1 MNLEH
6 ISVLCYWTAVMWERG
21 GNDRTGML
29 MRSLLQSINDHR
41 GVSKADP
48 CTSTTVPLRF
58 HTHEWGFKKSLKI
71 FTSYT
76 FCYYPEFVC
85 IRCYLMLISL
95 HFLRSS
101 VCAGPEELLWPAGL
115 QRCWASLCLAP
126 RPPGIS
132 RGASSRCGGVLL
144 LPVHPRV
151 ALRGLSRV
159 RIAAV
164 FRGDVRGHYGVC
176 VRDGGFG
183 NGWKREEVKKASGEI
198 EEWHISGGKR
208 KSRERKQRGRKT
220 PLFLPG
226 GGGNSEMGCHVDNCL
241 HLHLSSPRQRH
252 SQLSEQSRFGP
263 GGRGV
268 PGLLKRRWSWQVV
281 IIGIKPHEHCYCYYS
296 ILHCSS

>member
-29 MRSLLQSINDHR
+29 LRSLLQSINDHR

-48 CTSTTVPLRF
+48 RTSTTAPLRF
-58 HTHEWGFKKSLKI
+58 HTHEWGFRKSLKI

-198 EEWHISGGKR
+198 EEWHISGGEREKAER
-208 KSRERKQRGRKT
+208 GSREGER
-220 PLFLPG
+220 LLCFFLEEEG
-226 GGGNSEMGCHVDNCL
+226 ILRWGVMSTTASIYTS
-241 HLHLSSPRQRH
+241 HLHGNDTH
-252 SQLSEQSRFGP
+252 SFQNRADL
-263 GGRGV
+263 
-268 PGLLKRRWSWQVV
+268 GLEEERYPVCLNGDEADKWW
-281 IIGIKPHEHCYCYYS
+281 
-296 ILHCSS
+296 L

>member
-198 EEWHISGGKR
+198 EEWHISGGKE
-208 KSRERKQRGRKT
+208 KKQREEAEREKDSSVSSWRRREFWDGVSCRQLPPFT
-220 PLFLPG
+220 PLISTATTHSFQNRADLGLEEEGYP
-226 GGGNSEMGCHVDNCL
+226 VCL
-241 HLHLSSPRQRH
+241 NGDEADKWWL
-252 SQLSEQSRFGP
+252 
-263 GGRGV
+263 
-268 PGLLKRRWSWQVV
+268 
-281 IIGIKPHEHCYCYYS
+281 
-296 ILHCSS
+296 